1 MSFLEP
7 INKADFDT
15 LLKTTKTFLFLDFYA
30 DWCGPCKR
38 MEPILEH
45 LAKDEDFVGKL
56 QFKKINADFE
66 GELAEQFNV
75 RGIPAYFLVET
86 NENEELTIV
95 KNWVGSQDPFKLKDE
110 IQAGMDSVRDINK
123 E

>member
-7 INKADFDT
+7 ITKADFDN
-15 LLKTTKTFLFLDFYA
+15 LLKTTKTFVFLDFYA

-56 QFKKINADFE
+56 QFNKINADFE
-66 GELAEQFNV
+66 GELSEQFNV
-75 RGIPAYFLVET
+75 RGIPAYFLIQT
-86 NENEELTIV
+86 NENDEVNII
-95 KNWVGSQDPFKLKDE
+95 KSWVGSQDPFKLKDE
-110 IQAGMDSVRDINK
+110 ILAGISSTK
-123 E
+123 